1 MAPRTRLLTRPQAQE
16 VLIGLIGRIPPHW
29 FDNYWG
35 KAIVGVIKAVAICGA
50 DVDIPQ
56 HSLTVDLQEKISHF
70 LGLFYGD
77 RQLGGLKSDTASY
90 FRYLVNA
97 IVVTEVTEEAI
108 SWVLPVDIDKAPGD
122 LEAMLSKPL
131 QLEAWP
137 LPSKPALPENERPS
151 PNGSRVR
158 KHGKFL
164 EDTVLDLLENA
175 VRWEDFDQVAKKART
190 LETCLANNPPH
201 DLEFEERQKQARE
214 RRAQKSLQ
222 LKDSFEQTSHQS
234 EEE

>member
-1 MAPRTRLLTRPQAQE
+1 MVNINPSRKDAAPH
-16 VLIGLIGRIPPHW
+16 II
-29 FDNYWG
+29 
-35 KAIVGVIKAVAICGA
+35 
-50 DVDIPQ
+50 
-56 HSLTVDLQEKISHF
+56 HSTMDTFSDWMNHDSHF